1 MRIRRKQ
8 HWFLHGAAFVLTGGA
23 SALPSAAMIGSR
35 ALENAKAD
43 AETARLVQ
51 AMSAQPADARFSD
64 ADHER
69 AIRAGQAY
77 MDRLAREKARTEE
90 GTPGRP

>member
-1 MRIRRKQ
+1 MRIRKRQ
-8 HWFLHGAAFVLTGGA
+8 RWFLHGAAFVLTGGA

-51 AMSAQPADARFSD
+51 AMTAQPAGPEFSD
-64 ADHER
+64 ADHAR
-69 AIRAGQAY
+69 AIRAGKAY
-77 MDRLAREKARTEE
+77 MERLAREKARTE
-90 GTPGRP
+90 GRTP